1 MGKLRITNIAELA
14 NPIISATDELVEQY
28 GGQLDSL
35 ITEISTLLNNK
46 DDLTIEQLNYYIA
59 EIPILLYGI
68 SNEINDL
75 GVCTDLCK
83 TQRRNKY
90 NATMLSSTEGTV
102 SQRTSHAQ
110 ASVEEEQLM
119 EDIYSR
125 AYKKL
130 QHRMEHAESLHNAL
144 KKILNYRISE
154 LEVTRQNIIHTNR
167 LDRF

>member
-1 MGKLRITNIAELA
+1 MGKLCITNIADLA
-14 NPIISATDELVEQY
+14 DPIIQATDELVERY
-28 GGQLDSL
+28 GGALDNLVREIKTL
-35 ITEISTLLNNK
+35 INNK

-59 EIPILLYGI
+59 EIPIMLYGI

-75 GVCTDLCK
+75 GVCADLSK
-83 TQRRNKY
+83 TQRRSKY
-90 NATMLSSTEGTV
+90 NATMLASTEGTV
-102 SQRTSHAQ
+102 SQRTAHAQ
-110 ASVEEEQLM
+110 TSVEEEQLM

-130 QHRMEHAESLHNAL
+130 QHRMEQAESLHNAL